1 MVVTRQRNG
10 YKEQTAGGAR
20 QLSKHDDDDGD
31 GDGEDEDEDGD
42 GDGDDDDSPVEVE
55 DESTAI
61 LSNSQQNPLHE
72 NY

>member
-20 QLSKHDDDDGD
+20 QLSKHDDD

-61 LSNSQQNPLHE
+61 L
-72 NY
+72 

>member
-31 GDGEDEDEDGD
+31 GDGED
-42 GDGDDDDSPVEVE
+42 DDSPVEVE

-61 LSNSQQNPLHE
+61 L
-72 NY
+72 